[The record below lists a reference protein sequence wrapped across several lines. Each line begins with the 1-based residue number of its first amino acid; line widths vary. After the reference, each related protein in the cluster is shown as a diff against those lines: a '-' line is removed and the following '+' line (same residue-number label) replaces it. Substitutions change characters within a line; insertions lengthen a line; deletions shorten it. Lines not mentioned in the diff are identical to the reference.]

1 MILFYGIFEI
11 AVFIIGSAVLVI
23 FFESV
28 FFLKEKL
35 NLNIVFK
42 RFLIFVICGVILVVF
57 AVFIE
62 VFVILSFVK

>member
-11 AVFIIGSAVLVI
+11 VVFIIGSVVLVI

-57 AVFIE
+57 VVFIE